1 MKNYTE
7 KQFDNTAQLPN
18 IEPLR
23 MVARTFGK
31 GEERI
36 TPLIQYV
43 MYADNL
49 APDQKRS
56 LSKVLLVMEHLHITY
71 TNLAELFG
79 EGDLVSELKYA
90 SYKTE
95 KFLTA
100 IAKKTLT
107 LFDKKCITI
116 NVNCS
121 PDVKNAVF
129 DIRRMELILYNIL
142 SNAIVHNPKK
152 EKLVNIDAKFKDDN
166 LIITVTDNGRGISAK
181 DAKNFLNIHPPKLKK
196 LLLSYDFNSGTI
208 KGLSLYVSKKLAADM
223 GGTIQ
228 SLPYTKG
235 AKIEISI
242 PQNIHVS
249 DNTVDY
255 AEFMEPEAY
264 TLSDIYARRCL
275 CSAMLKELE
284 MRN

>member
-1 MKNYTE
+1 MKNNTE
-7 KQFDNTAQLPN
+7 SQFDATVQLPN

-23 MVARTFGK
+23 MVTRTFGK

-43 MYADNL
+43 MYAENL

-71 TNLAELFG
+71 ANLAELFG
-79 EGDLVSELKYA
+79 EGDLVSELKSA
-90 SYKTE
+90 SYKVE
-95 KFLTA
+95 KFLIA
-100 IAKKTLT
+100 ISKKTLT
-107 LFDKKCITI
+107 LFDKKCVTI

-121 PDVKNAVF
+121 PNCKNAVF
-129 DIRRMELILYNIL
+129 DIRRLELILYNII

-152 EKLVNIDAKFKDDN
+152 EKLVNIDADYKDDN

-181 DAKNFLNIHPPKLKK
+181 DAKSFLNIQPPKLKK

-235 AKIEISI
+235 AKIEITV
-242 PQNIHVS
+242 PQNIS
-249 DNTVDY
+249 DPEDSVGY
-255 AEFMEPEAY
+255 AELMEPESY

-284 MRN
+284 IRN

>member
-1 MKNYTE
+1 MKKHTE
-7 KQFDNTAQLPN
+7 KQFDNTDQLPN

-56 LSKVLLVMEHLHITY
+56 LSKALLVMEHLHITY

-95 KFLTA
+95 KFMTA

-107 LFDKKCITI
+107 LFDKKCVTI

-121 PDVKNAVF
+121 PDCKNAIF
-129 DIRRMELILYNIL
+129 DIRRMEIILYNVI

-152 EKLVNIDAKFKDDN
+152 EKFVNIDIDSKDDN
-166 LIITVTDNGRGISAK
+166 LIITITDNGRGISAK
-181 DAKNFLNIHPPKLKK
+181 DAKSFLNIHPPKLKN

-235 AKIEISI
+235 AKIEITV
-242 PQNIHVS
+242 PQNIPIS
-249 DNTVDY
+249 EESEDY
-255 AEFMEPEAY
+255 AEFMEPESY

-284 MRN
+284 IRD

>member
-7 KQFDNTAQLPN
+7 KQVDATVQPPN

-71 TNLAELFG
+71 ANLAELFG

-107 LFDKKCITI
+107 LFDKKCVTI

-121 PDVKNAVF
+121 ANCKNAVF
-129 DIRRMELILYNIL
+129 DIRRMELILYNII

-152 EKLVNIDAKFKDDN
+152 EKLVNIDADFKDDN
-166 LIITVTDNGRGISAK
+166 LVITVTDNGRGISTK
-181 DAKNFLNIHPPKLKK
+181 DAKGFLNIQPPKLKK

-208 KGLSLYVSKKLAADM
+208 KGLSLYISKKLTADM
-223 GGTIQ
+223 GGAIQ

-235 AKIEISI
+235 AKIEITV
-242 PQNIHVS
+242 PQNIPTLKNSVG
-249 DNTVDY
+249 Y
-255 AEFMEPEAY
+255 AELMESDSY

-275 CSAMLKELE
+275 CSAILKELE
-284 MRN
+284 TRN